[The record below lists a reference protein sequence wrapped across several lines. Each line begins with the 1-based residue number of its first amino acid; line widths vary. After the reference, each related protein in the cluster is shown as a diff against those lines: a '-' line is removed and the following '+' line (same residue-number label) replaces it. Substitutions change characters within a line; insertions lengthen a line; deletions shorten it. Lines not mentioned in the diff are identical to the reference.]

1 MRIRVQ
7 IPRTLLKSQLLW
19 QRTVCESGQLTCHS
33 SVRSSE
39 QETSPLTGW
48 EVKVDTCHCPN
59 LHRQHTE
66 HYVRVCVCCVCM
78 RVYAHTCTA
87 YLMCVPTFKKSG
99 WVPLVSLLVFSCLYF
114 IWTPLMEGRSAN
126 RWLQPLYFRSLFC
139 PVLCSTVWEPCWL
152 LVSVRYSCIPP
163 TCSVGSWP
171 PAIYLGNTT
180 GRMFKCGSSFWHV
193 RGRRLG
199 SFVSYDLP
207 FARE

>member
-19 QRTVCESGQLTCHS
+19 QRTVCGSGQLTCHNN
-33 SVRSSE
+33 VHSSE

-66 HYVRVCVCCVCM
+66 HFCVCVYCGYVRVYT
-78 RVYAHTCTA
+78 RTCTA
-87 YLMCVPTFKKSG
+87 YLVCIPTFKKSG
-99 WVPLVSLLVFSCLYF
+99 WIPLVSLLVFSCLYF
-114 IWTPLMEGRSAN
+114 SWTPLMVV
-126 RWLQPLYFRSLFC
+126 LQTDGFSLCLSGACF
-139 PVLCSTVWEPCWL
+139 VLCSAPLSENPADFW
-152 LVSVRYSCIPP
+152 SVRYSCTPP
-163 TCSVGSWP
+163 TCPVGSWP

-193 RGRRLG
+193 RGHRLG
-199 SFVSYDLP
+199 SFVGCDLQ